1 MSTQSY
7 HLFSP
12 IVAVKELHYLYL
24 HLPNSVS
31 QDSSKL
37 DQVSG
42 QLLPS
47 PAHEPH
53 PSQSY
58 APRLRSLVKLAGRLS
73 APRVGAVWSPAVLR
87 NSCPTPVSG
96 TISAEPRP
104 RAISQS
110 HVIPGAVE
118 GWEGED
124 VATRDGETE
133 DTV

>member
-24 HLPNSVS
+24 HLPNSIF

-42 QLLPS
+42 QLLP
-47 PAHEPH
+47 PPHEPH

-58 APRLRSLVKLAGRLS
+58 APRLRSLVEARRQVVCAQS
-73 APRVGAVWSPAVLR
+73 WSSLEP
-87 NSCPTPVSG
+87 CG
-96 TISAEPRP
+96 T
-104 RAISQS
+104 
-110 HVIPGAVE
+110 
-118 GWEGED
+118 
-124 VATRDGETE
+124 
-133 DTV
+133 